1 MLFNNPSKGN
11 GNCVLY
17 LIELGIFKRIFKAVS
32 VQKKRRH
39 LESPNSSKYKNLNI
53 PKNIIRTKRD
63 KST

>member
-17 LIELGIFKRIFKAVS
+17 LIELGIFKRIFKAV
-32 VQKKRRH
+32 QKKRRH
-39 LESPNSSKYKNLNI
+39 LESPNSSKYENLNI
-53 PKNIIRTKRD
+53 PKNIIKTKRD